1 MALAN
6 VALTNTFDEWRLRTN
21 QIIAALDQNDSI
33 TYLGF
38 DKANSANYFTF
49 LVNANTTAAFDKAN
63 SGNIIASAA
72 FDRANTVN
80 TAVIA
85 AFTKANNALA
95 NTTDITFNG
104 NLKYTG
110 NINVFA
116 IITHA
121 NQSIGAAN
129 SVLFSDGR
137 KNYWY
142 PMLKIFDVNNN
153 QIYP

>member
-1 MALAN
+1 MPLAN

-38 DKANSANYFTF
+38 DKANSANYFAF
-49 LVNANTTAAFDKAN
+49 LVNANTTAAFN
-63 SGNIIASAA
+63 Q
-72 FDRANTVN
+72 ANTVN